1 MTVCPAD
8 LDKLQQE
15 EVAHIC
21 EWLTEKVDSYST
33 RLNPEPK
40 DEPEEVR
47 SAATVS
53 VKSLQVLRSCRTVMS
68 AEPLFGVSFSSSSIE
83 HQVPL
88 SSALVWRDQLSVQM
102 FSSPPSHRGC
112 RFVRARADHP
122 VFEI

>member
-1 MTVCPAD
+1 MMCPAD

-47 SAATVS
+47 
-53 VKSLQVLRSCRTVMS
+53 RSCHYYPIMPFYPRHEAPSRCAGSLPDADVCSSVDCRGAHCVPNRS
-68 AEPLFGVSFSSSSIE
+68 AESLT
-83 HQVPL
+83 
-88 SSALVWRDQLSVQM
+88 
-102 FSSPPSHRGC
+102 
-112 RFVRARADHP
+112 RADSWCL
-122 VFEI
+122 V